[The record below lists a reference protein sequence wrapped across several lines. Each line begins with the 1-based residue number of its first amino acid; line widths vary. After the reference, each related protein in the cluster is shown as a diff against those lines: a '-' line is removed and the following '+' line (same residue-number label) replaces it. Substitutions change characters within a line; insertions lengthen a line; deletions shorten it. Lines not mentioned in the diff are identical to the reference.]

1 MQDPIGTFERIREL
15 YLSYLDTAFRIGD
28 ESVAEERRE
37 LLRKPGTLCTEPLI
51 EPIPIYAP
59 ARGPNGATVTFDD
72 LFLDEARNAAL
83 AGFPE
88 PARRAFI
95 ELALAGLF
103 PSVERANGGVRL
115 KRKEMFSLYDHQLK
129 MLARGVRQG
138 TPGIVTS
145 GTGSGKTEAF
155 LLPVIAQL
163 AREAV
168 GWEAPEEDFLARRWW
183 HDSNGKPYSEHDP
196 QRRLRL
202 KLPKDL
208 RPDTSHP
215 LRTAFRRHRD
225 GERRPVAVRA
235 LVLYPMNALV
245 EDQIVRLRK
254 ALDSSEARQAM
265 DEHFHGNRLFFGRYI
280 GATPETGHRGSLESP
295 RGLDVFLA
303 GGKRAA
309 RGLGSVHFPGHKRAD
324 KNGDVAY
331 EAVWQDELDRRRR
344 RLDRLF
350 EHMVG
355 FERGQQQAR
364 LYALDAQAQADHQRS
379 IREWEHKHGKTASKD
394 VYLDL
399 AQQAGKRTLNG
410 ALEDYGKRFDVP
422 DDNTR
427 RLFAQQSLT
436 DADAS
441 APPSA
446 TAINE
451 SPFMFPSVDG
461 SELTNRWDM
470 QADPPDILIT
480 NVSMLSA
487 MLNREVESSIF
498 EKTKKWLERDDAYFF
513 LVLDELHLQRG
524 AAGTEVAYL
533 LRLLLHRLGLT
544 QSPHQRAKIRVL
556 SSSASLPAS
565 PQNQAVQSAQYLWDM
580 FGPLGLL
587 PDEARSEEA
596 CKTLWKEAIVTG
608 EEEAGRY
615 PPSSDVPQLPPEPF
629 TQILS
634 IHHVGSSYDPAFPLA
649 NPLFAQVPVGDAW
662 RNVCTAL
669 GVEENV
675 PLSDA
680 IPEAIKEATHRL
692 LWACWEESEDRTRAQ
707 PVSVLTKRLFVDAS
721 NDDAASAEALRGLLF
736 VRGAGDGLAELGFLS
751 RLNLPSFRLHTF
763 FRSIE
768 GLYAPAQRGLASPH
782 QWGDRSAEVGR
793 LTVEQA
799 DRIAIDQ
806 ASGTPRVARLY
817 ELVYCECCGDL
828 FFGGMRADISGK
840 SHYAAELLPQEP
852 RLEGL
857 PDEAISQRFEE
868 LSWDDY
874 AIFWPSSW
882 NHEAEDLK
890 DEREKGQWRP
900 GILERETGG
909 IVKKKRFEE
918 SQFDP
923 DKHAKG
929 WYYEKGAGT
938 DAGHLRK
945 WNSRGT
951 NVPYACPNC
960 RTSYSGRVDSRH
972 RLSPLRNFRVGF
984 AKTTQLLAT
993 ELFDVQRLSNPS
1005 GGAKLVSF
1013 SDSRQDAAKT
1023 ALAVERNHHQDVRRE
1038 LLVTT
1043 LRRHLRTRSDSRP
1056 GLEEKLAFVTRM
1068 MADAPESMRAGFEKE
1083 RKRLGNV
1090 LADLD
1095 DPSVC
1100 LADVM
1105 ASPDSS
1111 DLSVGQEVP
1120 RLVAEM
1126 ARRGIHCYDSTGLD
1140 RPAGQGF
1147 GDKTLRFPWNQ
1158 LFVLNSIT
1166 EKLTWA
1172 GDDTDPERAN
1182 ALENARKFLV
1192 RELHRAM
1199 TDVVFSKT
1207 YFSLEEAGQ
1216 GYVTIPLRVVG
1227 GHPEG
1232 VARRAK
1238 ALSAVLR
1245 VLADSYRYWP
1255 TPFARRNADGTEEMP
1270 NEWREPSQV
1279 NARLRRFS
1287 EAVWGDGWQKE
1298 LRSALADLQ
1307 HAGHRDGLIRMEKVH
1322 IQHVDDQDRYVRC
1335 TNCGRVH
1342 LHEGV
1347 GICTRCFAPM
1357 EWSDSNLRPV
1367 RQLYSRNFLA
1377 RRVRRSL
1384 DEELRT
1390 NLSVAFRLHSE
1401 ELTGQ
1406 TENPAERQRQF
1417 KGIFLPRMAEI
1428 DASDDEDTVVVPGE
1442 QDKLY
1447 RRKSE
1452 IDMLAVTTTMEVGID
1467 IGPLQ
1472 AVLQANMPPQRFN
1485 YQQRVGRAGRRGQ
1498 AFSMALTIC
1507 RTKSHDVFYF
1517 QEPKKIA
1524 GDIPPTPFL
1533 TKSMPQIGER
1543 FVRKGWLHAVF
1554 QRLRDDVRATGR
1566 PYPGDLLVPGDI
1578 HGEYLPRLLYQDKSW
1593 RARVAAAI
1601 NSEAGLA
1608 EQLAELLAEGRDFS
1622 PFTID
1627 STRLIRELDEG
1638 SKHVEQAGLAHAS
1651 AEYGLLP
1658 MYGMPTRVRQL
1669 YMGLKRDG
1677 RQRKW
1682 SKVDRDLDV
1691 AVYEFAPGSTI
1702 VLDKRNHLAV
1712 GFTPDLSDPLRQ
1724 TAGSVVVPMQS
1735 TAFGQ
1740 VFSLVQCGV
1749 CQAWTDVSGDGATE
1763 KCTCGA
1769 ALDSRYL
1776 HQCRVPHAFRTDV
1789 PALAKTAEEE
1799 GDGGV
1804 RHRSIQAEAS
1814 TIKMEE
1820 ASDFGP
1826 GEAWKVFYAHRDGR
1840 TFRLNRGP
1848 RHDNGSR
1855 GFDLINGVDKL
1866 AQHGGLEL
1874 RHQTVSADKN
1884 LRSRVPGFSPDN
1896 NDIDRIW
1903 LASPKATDT
1912 LYLAAHGTPAG
1923 LALHRLSAA
1932 TDEGVP
1938 DVANWLGVRAAA
1950 LSASFIFVSRAAME
1964 LDIDPEEF
1972 DVLEPRRCLA
1982 SDPRPMLHIT
1992 DNHVNGAGY
2001 CDWLSQQEDKAPR
2014 LARLIASILSEPAE
2028 YPLKAFLLTDHV
2040 GCDTSCYRCLRRYG
2054 NQPYHG
2060 LLDWQLGLSFLRSMV
2075 DPAHRAGLVQGEFE
2089 SCIELQR
2096 WPTVAQRV
2104 ANQMAERFSGQTR
2117 TFGQIPAFR
2126 LRYRKNKLTPWVLV
2140 RHPLW
2145 DWSHE
2150 SEPEPETILAA
2161 AWKAALADGPPLC
2174 WDTFN
2179 LDRRQVFVRERIVQ
2193 QARSL

>member
-1 MQDPIGTFERIREL
+1 M
-15 YLSYLDTAFRIGD
+15 
-28 ESVAEERRE
+28 
-37 LLRKPGTLCTEPLI
+37 
-51 EPIPIYAP
+51 
-59 ARGPNGATVTFDD
+59 
-72 LFLDEARNAAL
+72 
-83 AGFPE
+83 
-88 PARRAFI
+88 
-95 ELALAGLF
+95 
-103 PSVERANGGVRL
+103 
-115 KRKEMFSLYDHQLK
+115 
-129 MLARGVRQG
+129 
-138 TPGIVTS
+138 
-145 GTGSGKTEAF
+145 
-155 LLPVIAQL
+155 
-163 AREAV
+163 
-168 GWEAPEEDFLARRWW
+168 
-183 HDSNGKPYSEHDP
+183 
-196 QRRLRL
+196 
-202 KLPKDL
+202 
-208 RPDTSHP
+208 
-215 LRTAFRRHRD
+215 
-225 GERRPVAVRA
+225 
-235 LVLYPMNALV
+235 
-245 EDQIVRLRK
+245 
-254 ALDSSEARQAM
+254 
-265 DEHFHGNRLFFGRYI
+265 
-280 GATPETGHRGSLESP
+280 
-295 RGLDVFLA
+295 
-303 GGKRAA
+303 
-309 RGLGSVHFPGHKRAD
+309 
-324 KNGDVAY
+324 
-331 EAVWQDELDRRRR
+331 
-344 RLDRLF
+344 
-350 EHMVG
+350 
-355 FERGQQQAR
+355 
-364 LYALDAQAQADHQRS
+364 
-379 IREWEHKHGKTASKD
+379 
-394 VYLDL
+394 
-399 AQQAGKRTLNG
+399 
-410 ALEDYGKRFDVP
+410 
-422 DDNTR
+422 
-427 RLFAQQSLT
+427 
-436 DADAS
+436 
-441 APPSA
+441 
-446 TAINE
+446 
-451 SPFMFPSVDG
+451 
-461 SELTNRWDM
+461 
-470 QADPPDILIT
+470 
-480 NVSMLSA
+480 
-487 MLNREVESSIF
+487 
-498 EKTKKWLERDDAYFF
+498 
-513 LVLDELHLQRG
+513 
-524 AAGTEVAYL
+524 
-533 LRLLLHRLGLT
+533 
-544 QSPHQRAKIRVL
+544 
-556 SSSASLPAS
+556 
-565 PQNQAVQSAQYLWDM
+565 
-580 FGPLGLL
+580 
-587 PDEARSEEA
+587 
-596 CKTLWKEAIVTG
+596 
-608 EEEAGRY
+608 
-615 PPSSDVPQLPPEPF
+615 
-629 TQILS
+629 
-634 IHHVGSSYDPAFPLA
+634 
-649 NPLFAQVPVGDAW
+649 
-662 RNVCTAL
+662 
-669 GVEENV
+669 
-675 PLSDA
+675 
-680 IPEAIKEATHRL
+680 
-692 LWACWEESEDRTRAQ
+692 
-707 PVSVLTKRLFVDAS
+707 
-721 NDDAASAEALRGLLF
+721 
-736 VRGAGDGLAELGFLS
+736 
-751 RLNLPSFRLHTF
+751 
-763 FRSIE
+763 
-768 GLYAPAQRGLASPH
+768 
-782 QWGDRSAEVGR
+782 
-793 LTVEQA
+793 
-799 DRIAIDQ
+799 
-806 ASGTPRVARLY
+806 
-817 ELVYCECCGDL
+817 
-828 FFGGMRADISGK
+828 
-840 SHYAAELLPQEP
+840 
-852 RLEGL
+852 
-857 PDEAISQRFEE
+857 
-868 LSWDDY
+868 
-874 AIFWPSSW
+874 
-882 NHEAEDLK
+882 
-890 DEREKGQWRP
+890 
-900 GILERETGG
+900 
-909 IVKKKRFEE
+909 
-918 SQFDP
+918 
-923 DKHAKG
+923 
-929 WYYEKGAGT
+929 
-938 DAGHLRK
+938 
-945 WNSRGT
+945 
-951 NVPYACPNC
+951 
-960 RTSYSGRVDSRH
+960 
-972 RLSPLRNFRVGF
+972 
-984 AKTTQLLAT
+984 
-993 ELFDVQRLSNPS
+993 
-1005 GGAKLVSF
+1005 
-1013 SDSRQDAAKT
+1013 
-1023 ALAVERNHHQDVRRE
+1023 
-1038 LLVTT
+1038 
-1043 LRRHLRTRSDSRP
+1043 
-1056 GLEEKLAFVTRM
+1056 
-1068 MADAPESMRAGFEKE
+1068 
-1083 RKRLGNV
+1083 

-1147 GDKTLRFPWNQ
+1147 GDKTLRFPWNR

-1172 GDDTDPERAN
+1172 GNDTNPEIAN
-1182 ALENARKFLV
+1182 ALENARKFLI

-1307 HAGHRDGLIRMEKVH
+1307 RAGHRDGLIRMEKVH
-1322 IQHVDDQDRYVRC
+1322 VQHVDDQDHYVRC

-1347 GICTRCFAPM
+1347 GICTRCFAHM
-1357 EWSDSNLRPV
+1357 EWSYSNLRPV
-1367 RQLYSRNFLA
+1367 SDLYSRNFLA

-1384 DEELRT
+1384 DEESKT
-1390 NLSVAFRLHSE
+1390 DVSAAFRLHSE

-1417 KGIFLPRMAEI
+1417 KGIFLPRMEEV
-1428 DASDDEDTVVVPGE
+1428 DAPDDDEDTVVVLGE
-1442 QDKLY
+1442 QNELY

-1517 QEPKKIA
+1517 REPKKIA

-1554 QRLRDDVRATGR
+1554 QRLRNDVRATGH

-1593 RARVAAAI
+1593 RARVADAI
-1601 NSEAGLA
+1601 NSETGLA
-1608 EQLAELLAEGRDFS
+1608 EQLAALLAEGRDFS

-1627 STRLIRELDEG
+1627 STKLIRELDEG
-1638 SKHVEQAGLAHAS
+1638 SKRVEQAGLAHAS

-1677 RQRKW
+1677 GQRKW

-1702 VLDKRNHLAV
+1702 VLDKRKHLAV

-1724 TAGSVVVPMQS
+1724 TGGSVVVPMQS

-1740 VFSLVQCGV
+1740 IFSLVQCRV

-1776 HQCRVPHAFRTDV
+1776 YQCRVPHAFRTDV

-1848 RHDNGSR
+1848 RHDDGSR
-1855 GFDLINGVDKL
+1855 GFDLIDGVDKL

-1874 RHQTVSADKN
+1874 RRQTVSTDKN

-1903 LASPKATDT
+1903 LAAPKATDT
-1912 LYLAAHGTPAG
+1912 LYLTAHGTPAG

-1950 LSASFIFVSRAAME
+1950 LSASFIFVSRAAMG

-2001 CDWLSQQEDKAPR
+2001 CDWLSQQEDRAPR

-2028 YPLKAFLLTDHV
+2028 YPLKAFLLEDHV

-2126 LRYRKNKLTPWVLV
+2126 LPYRKNELTPWVLV

-2161 AWKAALADGPPLC
+2161 AWEAALVDGPPLC

-2179 LDRRQVFVRERIVQ
+2179 LDRRQVFVRESIVQ